1 MESAALIVILVIAL
15 SLFFDFTN
23 GFHDTANA
31 MATPI
36 ATGALKPKVAVLLA
50 AGLNLVGAFLS
61 TEVSKTISH
70 GIIREDQITPAELLP
85 NPAAL
90 IRNGWTRA
98 RSQQALNPGTPIKIT
113 IAPPRAGGMV
123 GLLVKMTDMNG
134 TELLKDDGL
143 PPPPDNSLS
152 AQPQPAKP

>member
-1 MESAALIVILVIAL
+1 M
-15 SLFFDFTN
+15 N
-23 GFHDTANA
+23 RR
-31 MATPI
+31 
-36 ATGALKPKVAVLLA
+36 
-50 AGLNLVGAFLS
+50 
-61 TEVSKTISH
+61 TISFGLVLSALVASAVPPLAHH
-70 GIIREDQITPAELLP
+70 GTLVAYDRTKAWTRDATVTGFNFELLP

-98 RSQQALNPGTPIKIT
+98 RSEQALKPGTSIKIT